1 MLKTIVQ
8 HLSFGSQVGFLQEK
22 QQYVHLPFWRAAFYI
37 HVFSSILTLLAGATQ
52 FSSYILQ
59 QYRGLH
65 RIMGRIYVW
74 DILLINFTSGMV
86 LALCSNGAWHTS
98 MAFVILDCLWFWF
111 TWKAV
116 REIRRNNITS
126 HRNYMLRSYALT
138 FSAITLRS
146 WKLILSHSFSIDPA
160 VLYMIDAWMG
170 FVPNLLVAEWIIAT
184 RYRKVRAS
192 ALKGNS
198 HDIDI

>member
-1 MLKTIVQ
+1 
-8 HLSFGSQVGFLQEK
+8 
-22 QQYVHLPFWRAAFYI
+22 
-37 HVFSSILTLLAGATQ
+37 
-52 FSSYILQ
+52 
-59 QYRGLH
+59 
-65 RIMGRIYVW
+65 
-74 DILLINFTSGMV
+74 
-86 LALCSNGAWHTS
+86 

-116 REIRRNNITS
+116 REIRRKNITA

-170 FVPNLLVAEWIIAT
+170 FVPNLLVAEWIIAI
-184 RYRKVRAS
+184 RYRKTRVS
-192 ALKGNS
+192 ALKGNR
-198 HDIDI
+198 HNVDI